1 VGEDRTRGDLD
12 RALTV
17 AQAADALGVSQ
28 DAVRKRIRRGTIQSE
43 RDESGRVY
51 VYVPASETV
60 HKTGQDT
67 SQPQPEPTA
76 LTSEIES
83 LREQVQWLRGEVQ
96 RKDAILLSMT
106 EAMKALPPPRENAP
120 ESPQSAASPGPTDT
134 PDRGGA
140 EPQEGVQ
147 DAERRRWWE
156 FWR

>member
-28 DAVRKRIRRGTIQSE
+28 DAVRKRIHRGTIQSE

-60 HKTGQDT
+60 HKTDQDT

-106 EAMKALPPPRENAP
+106 EAMKALPSPRENAP
-120 ESPQSAASPGPTDT
+120 ESRQRPGPTDAPT
-134 PDRGGA
+134 EAPE

-147 DAERRRWWE
+147 RPRERSWWRRM
-156 FWR
+156 FGGR